1 MRSMFFAGLLALSFT
16 SFSSFAEFRTFGQMT
31 SDQKTELQEFEQ
43 MFTEAGFWPQL
54 GALTSNLTSFVG
66 YCGYGLTE
74 TITNG
79 VIGTLP
85 AGSALGNTIM
95 QGLRDE
101 SYNITA
107 DELDLAVRQDLD
119 LIDFPDLESEAEM
132 GQYYGGAISLVL
144 DLVKYFW
151 DYGDL
156 EIEQQHWQ
164 KLDGAMLA
172 YINSRDVT
180 LGPSSNCQQSW
191 RRIQIMFGR
200 SLDKIIVNEAE
211 LAAE

>member
-1 MRSMFFAGLLALSFT
+1 MKSALLAGLLALSFVST
-16 SFSSFAEFRTFGQMT
+16 QSFAEVRTFGQMT
-31 SDQKTELQEFEQ
+31 EDQKLELEEFEVA
-43 MFTEAGFWPQL
+43 FNNSGFWPQL

-85 AGSALGNTIM
+85 ASSALGNTIV

-107 DELDLAVRQDLD
+107 EELDLAVRQDLD
-119 LIDFPDLESEAEM
+119 LIDLPDFESEAEM
-132 GQYYGGAISLVL
+132 GQYYGAAISLVL
-144 DLVKYFW
+144 DIIKYFW

-191 RRIQIMFGR
+191 RRIQVMFGR
-200 SLDKIIVNEAE
+200 SVEQIVNKEQE
-211 LAAE
+211 AAE